1 MASQD
6 EKRGPELLRQWA
18 ETVSQALSGTAF
30 GQVRWVAETGSTNA
44 DLLKAAAEGR
54 PRHGTVLVAEH
65 QHAGRG
71 RRDRT
76 WTTAPGDALLVSIL
90 LRPQVEPAGLSVLT
104 TAVALSAA
112 EACAALGYA
121 GVRVKWPND
130 LVVGEPGHHR
140 KLAGVLAQSQVMGGD
155 VVAVV
160 GIGLNVISERF
171 GDLAAGAVALDQLG
185 PACDRPALLIELL
198 TRLASTLDTIASD
211 NGADLWRRYRDV
223 SATLG
228 TVVRAELD
236 PGAPGT
242 GRRVGTDAH
251 LNAATVD
258 GTAVDITATG
268 ALIVDT
274 GSERVELLVA
284 DVVSLRP
291 A

>member
-1 MASQD
+1 M
-6 EKRGPELLRQWA
+6 
-18 ETVSQALSGTAF
+18 SGTPF
-30 GQVRWVAETGSTNA
+30 DQVSWVAETGSTNA
-44 DLLKAAAEGR
+44 DLLDAATQGR
-54 PRHGTVLVAEH
+54 PRHGAVLVAEH

-90 LRPQVEPAGLSVLT
+90 LRPQVEPEGLSVLT

-112 EACAALGYA
+112 EACAALGYP

-140 KLAGVLAQSQVMGGD
+140 KLAGVLAQSQVMGSD
-155 VVAVV
+155 VVVVV

-171 GDLAAGAVALDQLG
+171 GELAAGAVALDQIG
-185 PACDRPALLIELL
+185 PACNRPAFLIKLL
-198 TRLASTLDTIASD
+198 TRLAPTLDGIGGD

-236 PGAPGT
+236 PGAREREPIA
-242 GRRVGTDAH
+242 DADASQG
-251 LNAATVD
+251 AATVT
-258 GTAVDITATG
+258 GTAVDISAAR

-274 GSERVELLVA
+274 GTERVELLVA